1 MWHTIAEVLPGKKM
15 LIWALL
21 TFLVPYSISRL
32 FGWFYQKERIN
43 RGSAEENKSTL
54 PNNSHWIASNSSSKP
69 WTDWPP
75 ADTLNSHLQTNL
87 NLLSE
92 RLGSNS
98 DYSVRE
104 FNIGG
109 SSIRAA
115 VINLNKIS
123 DSTIVQEYVLKPLMM
138 DLRKTNV
145 AELYTSGN
153 FKVFIKDH
161 VLPLSKIDEAEHVYQ
176 VIENV
181 LTGSTALLID
191 GISGSLILGTS
202 TSAPQNFEEPSSE
215 SLVRGPKI
223 GFVNSLDENI
233 SLLRSRATDPNL
245 RMLSYQ
251 VGERNRKNLV
261 ISYVDGIAD
270 PNLVDEVKRRI
281 EKIKIDDPLESGYIE
296 QLIEDNFMSPFP
308 QVQSTER
315 PDRVIGSLLEGR
327 VAILT
332 DGSSYISI
340 VPVTLSMLL
349 QSPEDYYVHWIPSSL
364 VRLLRFF
371 AAFVALLGPAIYIS
385 FLSFHQGLIPTKLA
399 ISMAGTREGVPFPP
413 FLEALI
419 MEVVIEILREAG
431 LRLPKPVG
439 QTVGLVGGLVI
450 GQAAVE
456 AGIVSPLM
464 VIVVSLTAIS
474 SFAIPQYDAG
484 VALRMLRFVAMFS
497 AAMLGIYGVVMF
509 TLFLSIHFVKIKN
522 FGIPYASPLVPYR
535 PNDWKD
541 LLIRAPLSSM
551 KKRPQ
556 MMNPQDQTRQGIHP
570 LKGKQPHD
578 SSE

>member
-69 WTDWPP
+69 WADWPP

-270 PNLVDEVKRRI
+270 PNLVDKVKRRI
-281 EKIKIDDPLESGYIE
+281 EKINGYRCI
-296 QLIEDNFMSPFP
+296 LNRNLLVCYSSIRCWGRAAHAAICCDVF
-308 QVQSTER
+308 
-315 PDRVIGSLLEGR
+315 GSDAWDLR
-327 VAILT
+327 
-332 DGSSYISI
+332 SCH
-340 VPVTLSMLL
+340 
-349 QSPEDYYVHWIPSSL
+349 VH
-364 VRLLRFF
+364 
-371 AAFVALLGPAIYIS
+371 
-385 FLSFHQGLIPTKLA
+385 T
-399 ISMAGTREGVPFPP
+399 
-413 FLEALI
+413 
-419 MEVVIEILREAG
+419 
-431 LRLPKPVG
+431 LPKH
-439 QTVGLVGGLVI
+439 
-450 GQAAVE
+450 
-456 AGIVSPLM
+456 
-464 VIVVSLTAIS
+464 
-474 SFAIPQYDAG
+474 SFCQ
-484 VALRMLRFVAMFS
+484 
-497 AAMLGIYGVVMF
+497 
-509 TLFLSIHFVKIKN
+509 N
-522 FGIPYASPLVPYR
+522 
-535 PNDWKD
+535 
-541 LLIRAPLSSM
+541 
-551 KKRPQ
+551 
-556 MMNPQDQTRQGIHP
+556 
-570 LKGKQPHD
+570 
-578 SSE
+578 

>member
-1 MWHTIAEVLPGKKM
+1 MWRTVAEALPSWKM
-15 LIWALL
+15 LMWASL
-21 TFLVPYSISRL
+21 TFLIPYSSSRL
-32 FGWFYQKERIN
+32 FGWFHQKERIN
-43 RGSAEENKSTL
+43 RGWNETNEPKV
-54 PNNSHWIASNSSSKP
+54 PNNPLWTTSNSPSKT

-75 ADTLNSHLQTNL
+75 TDTLNGHLEENL
-87 NLLSE
+87 KLLSE
-92 RLGSNS
+92 RLGHNS

-109 SSIRAA
+109 STIRAA
-115 VINLNKIS
+115 IVSMNKIS
-123 DSTIVQEYVLKPLMM
+123 DTTMIQEYVLKPLMVE
-138 DLRKTNV
+138 LRKTNV
-145 AELYTSGN
+145 TELYASTD
-153 FKVFIKDH
+153 FKAFIKNH
-161 VLPLSKIDEAEHVYQ
+161 ILPLSKITDTEHVHQ
-176 VIENV
+176 VIETV
-181 LTGSTALLID
+181 LRGSTTLLID
-191 GISGSLILGTS
+191 GIPGGLILGTGS
-202 TSAPQNFEEPSSE
+202 TEPQNFEEPSSE

-223 GFVNSLDENI
+223 GFVNSLEENI
-233 SLLRSRATDPNL
+233 SLLRSRASDPNMQ
-245 RMLSYQ
+245 MLGFQ
-251 VGERNRKNLV
+251 VGERNKKNLV
-261 ISYVDGIAD
+261 ISFIDGIAD
-270 PNLVDEVKRRI
+270 PKLVDEVKRRI
-281 EKIKIDDPLESGYIE
+281 EKIKIDDPLESGYID
-296 QLIEDNFMSPFP
+296 QLIEDNFLSPFP

-315 PDRVIGSLLEGR
+315 PDRVIASLLEGR

-332 DGSSYISI
+332 DGSSYASI
-340 VPVTLSMLL
+340 VPVTLSMML

-364 VRLLRFF
+364 VRLLRYL

-484 VALRMLRFVAMFS
+484 IALRLLRFVAMFS

-509 TLFLSIHFVKIKN
+509 SLFLSIHFAKIRN
-522 FGIPYASPLVPYR
+522 FGILYASPFVPYR
-535 PNDWKD
+535 LGDWKD
-541 LLIRAPLSSM
+541 LFIRAPLSSM

-556 MMNPQDQTRQGIHP
+556 MLNPQDHIRQGNRP
-570 LKGKQPHD
+570 MKGERSDD